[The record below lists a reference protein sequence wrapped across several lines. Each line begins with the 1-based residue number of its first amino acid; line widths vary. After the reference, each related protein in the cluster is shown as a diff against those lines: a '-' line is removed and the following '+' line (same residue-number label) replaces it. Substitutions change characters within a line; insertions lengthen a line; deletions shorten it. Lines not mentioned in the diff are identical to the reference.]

1 MGSKSIII
9 YHTTDLHNRR
19 KAFSYFKTLEKK
31 SDNILILDSGDAIL
45 GSSSVFINK
54 ETILDDMKNCGYDA
68 IAVGNREFHYFR
80 NVFEGRARQ
89 VNIPFISANM
99 HDLKNE
105 DFIKPFI
112 IKEVEELKIGI
123 TGITP
128 IQYSKKSFLK
138 KITSF
143 EFLDYKQSLE
153 NVFKS
158 IEKKVDLIIVLAH
171 LEFKKV
177 ESMAKQFKES
187 LIFLGGHDH
196 RILFKPIRVNNSY
209 LFYSGCYGSH
219 ITKINLKI
227 HTGINDKKF
236 EIENSEVIEIN

>member
-1 MGSKSIII
+1 MDSKNIII

-19 KAFSYFKTLEKK
+19 KAFSSFKTFGKK
-31 SDNILILDSGDAIL
+31 SNNVLILDSGDAIL
-45 GSSSVFINK
+45 GSSTVFINK
-54 ETILDDMKNCGYDA
+54 ETILDDMKNYGYDA

-89 VNIPFISANM
+89 VDIPFISANL

-128 IQYSKKSFLK
+128 IQYSKRSFLK

-153 NVFKS
+153 NVFK
-158 IEKKVDLIIVLAH
+158 IMEKKVDLIIVLAH
-171 LEFKKV
+171 LEFKKIEV
-177 ESMAKQFKES
+177 MAKQFKES

-196 RILFKPIRVNNSY
+196 RILFKPVKVNNSY

-219 ITKINLKI
+219 ITKINLKV
-227 HTGINDKKF
+227 HTNTNDKKF
-236 EIENSEVIEIN
+236 EIEGSEVIEIN